1 MDNSPDASRLVLLS
15 QLPDAPAGIKV
26 RFLGCVDTYD
36 SELAILRLRDRFP
49 ATSATSGAANV
60 NVNNVLDV
68 LNVETTQ
75 VGAWVNVIGYVRQDT
90 ELQSKSKPRAST
102 VDAVLIWSA
111 GAIKLE
117 DYEAA
122 VLALQITAT

>member
-1 MDNSPDASRLVLLS
+1 M
-15 QLPDAPAGIKV
+15 
-26 RFLGCVDTYD
+26 
-36 SELAILRLRDRFP
+36 
-49 ATSATSGAANV
+49 

>member
-1 MDNSPDASRLVLLS
+1 M
-15 QLPDAPAGIKV
+15 
-26 RFLGCVDTYD
+26 
-36 SELAILRLRDRFP
+36 
-49 ATSATSGAANV
+49 
-60 NVNNVLDV
+60 

-90 ELQSKSKPRAST
+90 ETQSTSNLKAST

-117 DYEAA
+117 DYEPA
-122 VLALQITAT
+122 VRALQITAT